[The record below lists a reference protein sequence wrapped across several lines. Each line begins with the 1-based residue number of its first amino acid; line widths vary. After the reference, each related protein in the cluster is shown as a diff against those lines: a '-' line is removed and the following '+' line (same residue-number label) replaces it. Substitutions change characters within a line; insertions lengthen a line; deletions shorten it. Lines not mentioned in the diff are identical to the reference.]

1 MGLLGD
7 LFRGGRI
14 KDPVRGSAQVVSCEA
29 HRGDSSWQNCRMQLV
44 VRAPGVAPTSVE
56 HRAIVRADRWPV
68 PGMALP
74 ATIDRSDPTRVKIEW
89 DEVESSRDRSRRT
102 AEGLAAAMRG
112 DAGAAADAPAM
123 DVNVVNLSAQD
134 LSELSEDEKAKLRML
149 GVYPDA
155 LAAAVQA
162 QPVQPP
168 PGAPPQR

>member
-74 ATIDRSDPTRVKIEW
+74 ATVDRSDPTRMKIEW

-102 AEGLAAAMRG
+102 AEDLAAAMRG
-112 DAGAAADAPAM
+112 DPGAGGAAADA
-123 DVNVVNLSAQD
+123 NVQVINLSGDDLAG
-134 LSELSEDEKAKLRML
+134 LSE
-149 GVYPDA
+149 
-155 LAAAVQA
+155 
-162 QPVQPP
+162 
-168 PGAPPQR
+168 